1 MGRPIKKNLIGNTAT
16 SGQQIQVS
24 AWVYGDSQARNGYLV
39 RQQGTGHYIAHV
51 DYSGDSF
58 QDTVALQNSSPTAAG
73 QATVT
78 VTPYGAS
85 GSGVSANAT
94 VGLYSTVIVTD
105 GTGSTSASYAPGE
118 VLTVVG
124 GTNTAVATVTVHT
137 VHARAAAVNDNANGY
152 TVGDTFTFTSGDY
165 LIPTVL
171 RVATT
176 TGNGQVATVTVTTGG
191 SYTNPTLPT
200 NPVTPTSAVTA
211 NTGVTGATFNIGWG
225 LNTTSPAAQG
235 VFTAIPSNPISLV
248 GSALGTGATVNGRWT
263 VNGVVMGVNGTGYD
277 GAPLVSFVG
286 GSPTGYAQ
294 AFSTVSSGGVS
305 SVTVYAGG
313 NYASIPS
320 VTFTKT
326 ASTEYAYKINDDT
339 VVTWGG
345 NVYTWYGTGTTL
357 TAAYTATITTA

>member
-1 MGRPIKKNLIGNTAT
+1 MGRPVKKSLIGNTAA

-24 AWVYGDSQARNGYLV
+24 AWIHGDSQARNGYLV

-51 DYSGDSF
+51 NNGGTSYEGS
-58 QDTVALQNSSPTAAG
+58 VALQNSAPAAEG

-78 VTPYGAS
+78 VTPYGA
-85 GSGVSANAT
+85 GGINAAGRAT

-124 GTNTAVATVTVHT
+124 GTNTAIATVTVNT
-137 VHARAAAVNDNANGY
+137 VHARIAAVNNNANGF
-152 TVGDTFTFTSGDY
+152 TVGDTFTFTSNDY

-176 TGNGQVATVTVTTGG
+176 TGNGQIATVSVSTGG
-191 SYTNPTLPT
+191 SYSNPVLPT
-200 NPVTPTSAVTA
+200 NPVTPSSTVTA
-211 NTGVTGATFNIGWG
+211 NAGVTGATFNIGWG
-225 LNTTSPAAQG
+225 LNTTSPAAAG
-235 VFTAIPSNPISLV
+235 VFSAIPSNPISLV
-248 GSALGTGATVNGRWT
+248 GSALGTGATVNGRWA
-263 VNGVVMGVNGTGYD
+263 VNGVVMSNNGTGYD

-294 AFSTVSSGGVS
+294 AYSTVSAGGIG

-320 VTFTKT
+320 VAFVKT
-326 ASTEYAYKINDDT
+326 AAAEYAYKINDDT

-345 NVYTWYGTGTTL
+345 NVYTWYSTGTTL
-357 TAAYTATITTA
+357 TAPYTATITTA